1 MTVKEMKKRLVGRRI
16 VAIEARAFRDGDIPA
31 SKIKYDGLWEA
42 TRPTGGAITYDPV
55 FILDDGTRL
64 SFRVHETEIGEYG
77 IDPVI
82 VRR

>member
-16 VAIEARAFRDGDIPA
+16 IAFEANAFREGTDAGSFLEDRP
-31 SKIKYDGLWEA
+31 SKGSG
-42 TRPTGGAITYDPV
+42 RVTYDPV

-82 VRR
+82 R